1 MFKRIY
7 LSDSI
12 IKLNINTEFSS
23 KENYHIKNFENSL
36 EEYFDNKSIDGVI
49 YDLGRYDLLGKR
61 AKKINNNIRLIELN
75 GLGHLPQIEDF
86 ETFYSELGKVL
97 LN

>member
-1 MFKRIY
+1 MK
-7 LSDSI
+7 
-12 IKLNINTEFSS
+12 KA
-23 KENYHIKNFENSL
+23 
-36 EEYFDNKSIDGVI
+36 GVI

-61 AKKINNNIRLIELN
+61 VRIINNNTRLIELN

-86 ETFYSELGKVL
+86 EKFYLELDKVF